1 MRYARAVWG
10 VALLVVW
17 PATVFC
23 HPADRSITFAE
34 TLSRCKEAPS
44 VRAVSDALRVK
55 RSLDANLGAMVAN
68 PQLTVQAGYR
78 NDTGGQGTDVQVSI
92 QQGLNLAGF
101 AKARRRAAELESA
114 TLQAEWQA
122 ALLHE
127 QLGAVR
133 LWSEL
138 WGAEQAEE
146 NASEEV
152 ELAKQLLLRTER
164 LFAGG
169 AVTQVDV
176 ASAKTYLAEVQT
188 RHLSIEGEVVELGL
202 SLSRW
207 LGQSGALHAIGRPHE
222 PKLPTL
228 DDSLVSEALRRLGEL
243 PEPLRRRLGEQSERA
258 RAEEV
263 AAERGTQLAVGA
275 MVLREPTAPWAA
287 FGTLSLSVPVFD
299 RGQRERANLMATAA
313 RMKIESESA
322 LSEAQGDF
330 RQMLHDVSHFG
341 ELSKLITET
350 LLPSAQRE
358 VSLRERLLVA
368 GDATVLEV
376 LQARRAYLAA
386 RTQAA
391 RVQASLLWSRQR
403 MALYLTA
410 LGLFDGENVR

>member
-1 MRYARAVWG
+1 MQYLRAVLCG
-10 VALLVVW
+10 VGLSLW
-17 PATVFC
+17 PTTGFG

-34 TLSRCKEAPS
+34 TLSRCQEAPS
-44 VRAVSDALRVK
+44 VRAVAEALRVK

-68 PQLTVQAGYR
+68 PQVTVQAGYR
-78 NDTGGQGTDVQVSI
+78 NDTGGQGSDVQVSI
-92 QQGLNLAGF
+92 QQPLNLAGY
-101 AKARRRAAELESA
+101 AKARRRSAELESA
-114 TLQAEWQA
+114 MLHAEWQA

-127 QLGAVR
+127 RIGAAR

-138 WGAEQAEE
+138 WGAEQAES

-152 ELAKQLLLRTER
+152 ELAKQLLSRTER

-176 ASAKTYLAEVQT
+176 ATAKTYLAEVQT

-207 LGQSGALHAIGRPHE
+207 LGHSGALHAVGQPHE

-228 DDSLVSEALRRLGEL
+228 DDALVNDALRRLSEL
-243 PEPLRRRLGEQSERA
+243 PEPVRRRLGEQSERA
-258 RAEEV
+258 RAEET
-263 AAERGTQLAVGA
+263 AAERGMQASVGA

-287 FGTLSLSVPVFD
+287 FGTLSLSVPVFE
-299 RGQRERANLMATAA
+299 RGQRERANLMASAA
-313 RMKIESESA
+313 RRKIESEAA

-330 RQMLHDVSHFG
+330 RQLLHDVSHYG

-350 LLPSAQRE
+350 LLPSAERE
-358 VSLRERLLVA
+358 VSLRERLLLA
-368 GDATVLEV
+368 GDGTVLEV
-376 LQARRAYLAA
+376 LQARRAYLTA

-391 RVQASLLWSRQR
+391 RVLASLLGSRQR

>member
-1 MRYARAVWG
+1 MRYLRAVFCAAG
-10 VALLVVW
+10 LVVW
-17 PATVFC
+17 PATGLG
-23 HPADRSITFAE
+23 HPADHSITFAE
-34 TLSRCKEAPS
+34 TLLRCKEAPS
-44 VRAVSDALRVK
+44 VRAVAESLRVK
-55 RSLDANLGAMVAN
+55 RSLDENLGAMVAN
-68 PQLTVQAGYR
+68 PQVTVQAGYR
-78 NDTGGQGTDVQVSI
+78 NDTGGQGADVQLSI

-101 AKARRRAAELESA
+101 AKARRRTAELESA
-114 TLQAEWQA
+114 ALQAEWQA
-122 ALLHE
+122 ALLQE
-127 QLGAVR
+127 RLGAVR

-176 ASAKTYLAEVQT
+176 ATAKTYLAEVQT

-207 LGQSGALHAIGRPHE
+207 LGQSGALHAVGQPHE
-222 PKLPTL
+222 PKLPKL
-228 DDSLVSEALRRLGEL
+228 DDTLVSEALRRLGEL

-258 RAEEV
+258 KADET
-263 AAERGTQLAVGA
+263 AAERGTQLSVGA

-287 FGTLSLSVPVFD
+287 FGTLSLSLPVFE

-313 RMKIESESA
+313 RRKIESEAA

-330 RQMLHDVSHFG
+330 RQLLHDVSHFG
-341 ELSKLITET
+341 DLAKLIGET
-350 LLPSAQRE
+350 LLPSAERE
-358 VSLRERLLVA
+358 VSLRERLLLA
-368 GDATVLEV
+368 GDGTVLEV
-376 LQARRAYLAA
+376 LQARRAYLTA

-391 RVQASLLWSRQR
+391 RVQASLLGSRQR

>member
-1 MRYARAVWG
+1 MRYARAVCG

-17 PATVFC
+17 PATAFC

-44 VRAVSDALRVK
+44 VRAVAEALRVK

-78 NDTGGQGTDVQVSI
+78 NDSGGQGTDVQVSI

-101 AKARRRAAELESA
+101 AKARRRTAALESA
-114 TLQAEWQA
+114 ALQAEWQA

-152 ELAKQLLLRTER
+152 ELAKQLLVRTER

-176 ASAKTYLAEVQT
+176 ATAKTYLAEVQT

-207 LGQSGALHAIGRPHE
+207 LGQSGALHAIGQPHE

-228 DDSLVSEALRRLGEL
+228 DDALVGEALRRLGDL
-243 PEPLRRRLGEQSERA
+243 PEPLRRRLGEQGERA
-258 RAEEV
+258 RADEV

-287 FGTLSLSVPVFD
+287 FGTLSLSVPVFE
-299 RGQRERANLMATAA
+299 RGQRERSNLMAMAA
-313 RMKIESESA
+313 RMKIESEAA

-358 VSLRERLLVA
+358 VSLRERLLLA
-368 GDATVLEV
+368 GDGTVLEV